1 MKRLLPLSIGLL
13 VASGLLAPESASAQS
28 TPSHLRDLVGA
39 QARSGDGAMHE
50 RGYVHIETH
59 KWSGASFGNWWNG
72 ARRQCVTV
80 ETRNGRYE
88 SIHESRDSDCNQR
101 TVASGDEDEAIA
113 AIVAVG
119 AAALIGALASS
130 DHKSHHHEDNQH
142 YSDNYEEQ
150 EFERGHRDGL
160 YAHHFDDHNR
170 TEAYRQGYQSGVEQ
184 RTHNSSYRDHS
195 GRYSTG
201 YQAAHPHEN
210 LAGLNNSSVTNANR
224 RLNDWG
230 FREVDQ
236 FGDANTG
243 YGIWYNRSTGQC
255 VQQTIDQRGRRT
267 VDVRVIGHHP
277 ACR

>member
-1 MKRLLPLSIGLL
+1 
-13 VASGLLAPESASAQS
+13 
-28 TPSHLRDLVGA
+28 
-39 QARSGDGAMHE
+39 
-50 RGYVHIETH
+50 
-59 KWSGASFGNWWNG
+59 
-72 ARRQCVTV
+72 
-80 ETRNGRYE
+80 
-88 SIHESRDSDCNQR
+88 
-101 TVASGDEDEAIA
+101 VASGDEDEAIA

-130 DHKSHHHEDNQH
+130 DHNSHHRENNQH

-170 TEAYRQGYQSGVEQ
+170 TEAYRPGYQSGVEQ

-201 YQAAHPHEN
+201 YQAAHPHGN

-267 VDVRVIGHHP
+267 VDVRDIGHHP